1 MRLKYT
7 SLALFLCLGG
17 FALAPAQEIQRG
29 TAPAPSNAVPDLRT
43 LLSPPVDGMRLVTQR
58 YEADR
63 GNLTRRYVVL
73 SPTRFARLK
82 LFYNDWLKALTKLDA
97 NKFGEESRSNYTRL
111 NETIQRELQQLDT
124 QAKAQVEIAPL
135 VPFAPVVYD
144 LEDSRRKMDTINA
157 RKAADMVD
165 SLRKQVEQAR
175 KGVHP
180 GVNPGLAGRAADT
193 TATLRTNLR
202 NWFEF
207 YNHYDPLFD
216 WWLAQPYKEAD
227 AALQEYASALRERA
241 GKASPGIE
249 KTLSAPAPND
259 PPTIPVKLE
268 GNEPEVPDLIALM
281 SVPQSE
287 MRDIIQRFQGARGG
301 RGGRGGGRGAAGG
314 RGSGFGGSRGPVA
327 APSRQ
332 YYRDWLAALE
342 KLDFDALSRE
352 GQVDY
357 LLLRNRIQYQL
368 LRADQP
374 AAPPDRSAH
383 FVPFEPAIAAL
394 EEAQRGQAKADVAGA
409 TKALAQLK
417 REIEAART
425 GSESELSNPALAA
438 TNATSLATAARNVGT
453 LRTRLG
459 DWHDEYTTADPKW
472 AEAVADAFKAA
483 DQALADYATF
493 LREKSGTTGSTA
505 RRDGSDIVGRPIGRE
520 VMMVELAGEM
530 IPYTP
535 EELIAIGEKE
545 FAWCEAEMKKA
556 SRRMGYGD
564 DWHKAL
570 EKVKTMHVEPGQQ
583 PYEIRDLAWQAE
595 DYLEAHKLITVPEV
609 ARETWGMEMM
619 SPQRQL
625 VNPFFTGG
633 ALISVSFPTDT
644 MSHEAKIQSMRGNNN
659 HFSHATVFHELIPG
673 HNLQGYMSARYNPQR
688 RGFGTAFWGEGW
700 AVYWELFLY
709 DQGFDKSPEDRIGAL
724 FWRMHRCARII
735 FSLNFHLGKWAPQQ
749 CIDFLVDRVGHERD
763 NATGEVRRSFGG
775 GYGPLY
781 QAAYLLGALQLRA
794 LHHEL
799 VDSGRMTNRAFH
811 DAVIQGGSMPIAM
824 VRARLSPQKLTRDY
838 PTNWKF
844 YEAARSR

>member
-1 MRLKYT
+1 MRLKHA
-7 SLALFLCLGG
+7 SLALFLCLSG
-17 FALAPAQEIQRG
+17 LTPAPAQETQRG
-29 TAPAPSNAVPDLRT
+29 TAAAPSNVLPDLHT
-43 LLSPPVDGMRLVTQR
+43 LLSPPVDGMQLVTQR

-63 GNLTRRYVVL
+63 GNLTRRYAVM
-73 SPTRFARLK
+73 SPSRFARLK
-82 LFYNDWLKALTKLDA
+82 LFYNDWFKALAKLDA
-97 NKFGEESRSNYTRL
+97 SKLGAESRSNYTRL
-111 NETIQRELQQLDT
+111 NAIIQRELEQLDA
-124 QAKAQVEIAPL
+124 QAKAQAEIAPL
-135 VPFAPVVYD
+135 VSFAPVIYD
-144 LEDSRRKMDTINA
+144 LEDSRRKMDTLNA

-165 SLRKQVEQAR
+165 SLKKLMDHAR
-175 KGVHP
+175 HTMRTP
-180 GVNPGLAGRAADT
+180 LDSTLAGRAADT

-227 AALQEYASALRERA
+227 AALQDYISYLKDQASHVQVEVGWTETAHTE
-241 GKASPGIE
+241 P
-249 KTLSAPAPND
+249 PAD
-259 PPTIPVKLE
+259 MPVRLE
-268 GNEPEVPDLIALM
+268 GKEPEVPDLVALM

-301 RGGRGGGRGAAGG
+301 RGGRGSGGGRGGGG
-314 RGSGFGGSRGPVA
+314 RGGGFGGGRGPAA
-327 APSRQ
+327 APSKQ

-342 KLDFDALSRE
+342 KLDFDALNRE
-352 GQVDY
+352 SQVDY
-357 LLLRNRIQYQL
+357 LLLKKRIQYQL

-383 FVPFEPAIAAL
+383 FIPFEPAIAAL
-394 EEAQRGQAKADVAGA
+394 EEAQRAQAKPDVGRA
-409 TKALAQLK
+409 TNALAQLK
-417 REIEAART
+417 RDIETARE
-425 GSESELSNPALAA
+425 GVEPELSNPAAA
-438 TNATSLATAARNVGT
+438 TTNATSLATAARNLGT

-459 DWHDEYTTADPKW
+459 DWHDENNTADPKW
-472 AEAVADAFKAA
+472 GEAVADSFKAA

-505 RRDGSDIVGRPIGRE
+505 RRDGSDIVGRPIGRNAL
-520 VMMVELAGEM
+520 MVELAGEM

-535 EELIAIGEKE
+535 EEIIAIGEKE

-556 SRRMGYGD
+556 SRQMGYGD

-595 DYLEAHKLITVPEV
+595 DYLESHKLITVPEI

-709 DQGFDKSPEDRIGAL
+709 DRGFDKSPEDRIGAL

-735 FSLNFHLGKWAPQQ
+735 FSLNFHLGKWTPQQ

-799 VDSGRMTNRAFH
+799 VDSGKMTNRAFH
-811 DAVIQGGSMPIAM
+811 DAVIQGGSMPITM

-838 PTNWKF
+838 PTDWKF
-844 YEAARSR
+844 YGPKP